1 LIEGAVILLAGMIIG
16 GAIGY
21 FAPKYLPAQEK
32 KAENPYEKYKTT
44 EGLYSR
50 KAVKASKESR

>member
-1 LIEGAVILLAGMIIG
+1 MWEGALIFLAGMVIG
-16 GAIGY
+16 GAIVH
-21 FAPKYLPAQEK
+21 FTPKYLPAQEK

-50 KAVKASKESR
+50 KAVKAAKESR